1 MAKFKKFVPK
11 ENDKKVILAMFQSGL
26 PMRRM
31 QAQTKYTS
39 NMINVTRRAIVEE
52 GRITEAEIKEAYVV
66 IHTKEMTD
74 EIVGLAKDITEY
86 TAGGKI
92 IGNSEDKMIIL
103 EADTISVI
111 RVDNEKVYVV
121 SEGETYRVG
130 KRMYELLEILGKD
143 FMQVSK
149 SASINLKY
157 LKSVEPYF
165 NGVMVLN
172 LKDGEKE
179 YISRKYVPALKKYL
193 GL

>member
-1 MAKFKKFVPK
+1 M
-11 ENDKKVILAMFQSGL
+11 KVDISIS
-26 PMRRM
+26 P
-31 QAQTKYTS
+31 
-39 NMINVTRRAIVEE
+39 
-52 GRITEAEIKEAYVV
+52 EIKDPFVV

-74 EIVGLAKDITEY
+74 EIVSLAKDISEY
-86 TAGGKI
+86 TSGGKI
-92 IGNSEDKMIIL
+92 IGNSEDKMIVL

-111 RVDNEKVYVV
+111 RVDNEKVFVV
-121 SEGETYRVG
+121 SEGVTYRVG

-179 YISRKYVPALKKYL
+179 YISRKYVPELKKYR
-193 GL
+193 GI

>member
-1 MAKFKKFVPK
+1 MRVDMNIS
-11 ENDKKVILAMFQSGL
+11 EN
-26 PMRRM
+26 
-31 QAQTKYTS
+31 
-39 NMINVTRRAIVEE
+39 
-52 GRITEAEIKEAYVV
+52 IKEPFAV
-66 IHTKEMTD
+66 IHAGELTP
-74 EIVGLAKDITEY
+74 EIAELAREISQF
-86 TAGGKI
+86 GNGKGVI
-92 IGNSEDKMIIL
+92 IGNLDERMVVIDPEHIVL
-103 EADTISVI
+103 I
-111 RVDNEKVYVV
+111 RVESEKVYIVTD
-121 SEGETYRVG
+121 ENTYRIG

-179 YISRKYVPALKKYL
+179 YISRKFVPQLKKYL

>member
-1 MAKFKKFVPK
+1 L
-11 ENDKKVILAMFQSGL
+11 KVDISIS
-26 PMRRM
+26 PE
-31 QAQTKYTS
+31 
-39 NMINVTRRAIVEE
+39 IEE
-52 GRITEAEIKEAYVV
+52 TFVV

-74 EIVGLAKDITEY
+74 EIVSLAKDISEY
-86 TAGGKI
+86 TSGGKV
-92 IGNSEDKMIIL
+92 IGNSEDKMIVL

-121 SEGETYRVG
+121 SEGVTYRVG
-130 KRMYELLEILGKD
+130 KRMYELLEMLGKD

-179 YISRKYVPALKKYL
+179 YISRKYVPMLKKYL
-193 GL
+193 GI